1 MAAACLAALCCPL
14 TIACVM
20 VCRGRRWCCF
30 RGGLC
35 TGHKRLPNEPD
46 STDSNGLPDGDLTRG
61 ISSLRRDRWRPG
73 QISYSICRW
82 RGEKQTAAATQC
94 VCAREELC
102 V

>member
-1 MAAACLAALCCPL
+1 MTRQARVALLAAACLAALCCPL

-46 STDSNGLPDGDLTRG
+46 STDSNSLPGSDLTTG
-61 ISSLRRDRWRPG
+61 GMSSL
-73 QISYSICRW
+73 
-82 RGEKQTAAATQC
+82 
-94 VCAREELC
+94 
-102 V
+102 